1 MKIRYITIVLI
12 LICWLSL
19 HSLTIMNY
27 EREISLSVEE
37 LREMELIEIMTER
50 EDERGV
56 RIDNWQGVLL
66 SDIFDLYDI
75 DDFAR
80 LKFNSYDGYQVR
92 VSEEEARKYPVLIA
106 LQRNGKAYEEDDLRL
121 VIPGMREMFWMHAVK
136 TIQTEDESE
145 LAPPYY
151 IFFAEDLLDRF
162 TIAEDPEPFRNVQGY
177 YLVELLSLVYP
188 FQQDEYLLTGRD
200 GVSHQLDFETYLAS
214 AVLADTEKGYTLQG
228 GDIPYGM
235 WIKNI
240 AYIQCYDRAIIFR
253 EQFEN
258 LKEISNLLEWHIL
271 PEYLLTAEREK
282 ISIEL
287 DFTAEDWRDKGVLRW
302 EK

>member
-80 LKFNSYDGYQVR
+80 LKFNSYDGY
-92 VSEEEARKYPVLIA
+92 
-106 LQRNGKAYEEDDLRL
+106 
-121 VIPGMREMFWMHAVK
+121 
-136 TIQTEDESE
+136 
-145 LAPPYY
+145 
-151 IFFAEDLLDRF
+151 
-162 TIAEDPEPFRNVQGY
+162 
-177 YLVELLSLVYP
+177 
-188 FQQDEYLLTGRD
+188 
-200 GVSHQLDFETYLAS
+200 
-214 AVLADTEKGYTLQG
+214 
-228 GDIPYGM
+228 
-235 WIKNI
+235 
-240 AYIQCYDRAIIFR
+240 
-253 EQFEN
+253 
-258 LKEISNLLEWHIL
+258 
-271 PEYLLTAEREK
+271 
-282 ISIEL
+282 
-287 DFTAEDWRDKGVLRW
+287 
-302 EK
+302 